1 MRSRPTRSRLATAAG
16 ALAAVVLT
24 GVAFAP
30 SAAAA
35 DPYPTCNTYKN
46 VSGHKVP
53 AYGQPTP
60 SLTCNLVLNTT
71 RSNEAVKVLQT
82 SLNNCHNFDLVVD
95 GYYGEKTFLAVRSIQ
110 AAYLGEAHA
119 DGYYGPRTPRGYEAL
134 GPQRLRQNLTQ
145 PNDAVTKGFWN
156 VQIFARSAGS

>member
-16 ALAAVVLT
+16 ALTAVVLT
-24 GVAFAP
+24 GVALAP

-82 SLNNCHNFDLVVD
+82 SLNNCHNFDLAVD

-119 DGYYGPRTPRGYEAL
+119 DGYYGPRTREVMKHWGL
-134 GPQRLRQNLTQ
+134 SGCG
-145 PNDAVTKGFWN
+145 K
-156 VQIFARSAGS
+156 I